1 MIDPKHPPLRFQDYV
16 YWGIL
21 IFIAVFVGQLLVSLI
36 EASSREETRFLS
48 TSALEQ
54 HMAVMTLTLDTTEG
68 EISIRFLRQQAPVSV
83 NNIAQLA
90 RSGFYDGTKFHRVIP
105 GERVEGG
112 DPLSRENDRDLWG
125 TGGPGYVFED
135 ENQDAPMRR
144 GTVALINRGKPGTN
158 GSQFFILT
166 AEEAPRLEGKYSV
179 IGRVIQGME
188 VVDRIAAGA
197 LDGAGHPLRPVT
209 IREARLGE

>member
-1 MIDPKHPPLRFQDYV
+1 MIDPNHPPLRFQDYV

-48 TSALEQ
+48 MSALDQ
-54 HMAVMTLTLDTTEG
+54 QIATMTLTLDTTEG
-68 EISIRFLRQQAPVSV
+68 EIAIRFLRQQAPVSV

-90 RSGFYDGTKFHRVIP
+90 QSGFYDGTKFHRVVP

-112 DPLSRENDRDLWG
+112 DPLSREDERDLWG

-135 ENQDAPMRR
+135 ENRNAPMRR
-144 GTVALINRGKPGTN
+144 GTVALANRGKPGTN
-158 GSQFFILT
+158 GSQFFIL
-166 AEEAPRLEGKYSV
+166 KFSKV
-179 IGRVIQGME
+179 CIFNC
-188 VVDRIAAGA
+188 
-197 LDGAGHPLRPVT
+197 
-209 IREARLGE
+209 